1 MSLRGQLLWRE
12 FFYTCAAHTPNFER
26 MQGNAI
32 CKQIPWE
39 DNPELIKAWEEGRTG
54 FPWCVLHICMTPR
67 CMHDRIDAI
76 MRQLNEQGWVHHLAR
91 HSVACFLTRGDL
103 WCSWE
108 AGVKVFDRLLI
119 DADWSINNANW
130 MWLSASAFFT
140 QYFRVYS
147 PVAFGKQ
154 YDPQGVY
161 IKRFVPELKVTGTFL
176 VHKPVCTCCA

>member
-1 MSLRGQLLWRE
+1 M
-12 FFYTCAAHTPNFER
+12 
-26 MQGNAI
+26 
-32 CKQIPWE
+32 
-39 DNPELIKAWEEGRTG
+39 
-54 FPWCVLHICMTPR
+54 
-67 CMHDRIDAI
+67 
-76 MRQLNEQGWVHHLAR
+76 HHLAR

-108 AGVKVFDRLLI
+108 AGAKVFDRLLI

-154 YDPQGVY
+154 YDPQGLY
-161 IKRFVPELKVTGTFL
+161 IKRFVPELKVCGHRAGTRGTAS
-176 VHKPVCTCCA
+176 HYCRAGYAGQMDI

>member
-1 MSLRGQLLWRE
+1 
-12 FFYTCAAHTPNFER
+12 
-26 MQGNAI
+26 
-32 CKQIPWE
+32 
-39 DNPELIKAWEEGRTG
+39 
-54 FPWCVLHICMTPR
+54 
-67 CMHDRIDAI
+67 MHYHRIDAI
-76 MRQLNEQGWVHHLAR
+76 MRQLQEQGWMHHLAR

-108 AGVKVFDRLLI
+108 AGAKVFDRLLI

-161 IKRFVPELKVTGTFL
+161 IKRFVPELKVGGVERCVVARGDDGTCRSWHMSFMADAYTPQPHTKCHTTYVRTGY
-176 VHKPVCTCCA
+176 ASQMDI